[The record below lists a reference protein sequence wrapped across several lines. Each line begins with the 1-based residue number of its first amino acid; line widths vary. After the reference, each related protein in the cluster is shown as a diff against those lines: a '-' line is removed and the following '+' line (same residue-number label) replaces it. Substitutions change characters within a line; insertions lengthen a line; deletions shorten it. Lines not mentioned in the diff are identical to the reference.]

1 VADEAG
7 TSRVVPEWEDD
18 IMALNR
24 ILAALAFLAAA
35 IVLVMV
41 AAILATGF
49 FSQEFFELAPSPA
62 SVADQL
68 RDQPLHTLGLRI
80 NLGLDNL
87 FIVVYSAFFVFLAVR
102 LRTLLSPAIVA
113 VALAAL
119 LLTALLDAVEN
130 HHIMLMLHDFQH
142 GTPISADE
150 LQWQMLVS
158 NLKFHASYVG
168 AFLFAFGFYRLGGLA
183 RVIAALVWFGYVP
196 LGMITFVVPVEIV
209 TPFALARTVFFVL
222 VFALGGIYFLGDR
235 ETSAAPSP

>member
-1 VADEAG
+1 
-7 TSRVVPEWEDD
+7 
-18 IMALNR
+18 MALNR

-49 FSQEFFELAPSPA
+49 FSQEFFELAPSPV

-68 RDQPLHTLGLRI
+68 RNQPLHTLGLRI

-102 LRTLLSPAIVA
+102 LPTLLSPPIIA
-113 VALAAL
+113 VALASL

-142 GTPISADE
+142 GAPVSAEE

-168 AFLFAFGFYRLGGLA
+168 AFLFAFGFYRLGGLG
-183 RVIAALVWFGYVP
+183 RVIAWLLWFGYVP
-196 LGMITFVVPVEIV
+196 LGMITFVVPVEVI

-222 VFALGGIYFLGDR
+222 VFALAGIYFLRDK
-235 ETSAAPSP
+235 ETSAATSS

>member
-1 VADEAG
+1 
-7 TSRVVPEWEDD
+7 
-18 IMALNR
+18 MALNR
-24 ILAALAFLAAA
+24 ILATLAFLAAA

-68 RDQPLHTLGLRI
+68 RDQPLHTLGLRL

-142 GTPISADE
+142 GAPISADE

-196 LGMITFVVPVEIV
+196 LGMITFVVPVELV

-222 VFALGGIYFLGDR
+222 VFALGGIYFLGDK

>member
-1 VADEAG
+1 
-7 TSRVVPEWEDD
+7 
-18 IMALNR
+18 MALNR

-49 FSQEFFELAPSPA
+49 FSQEFFELAPSPV

-68 RDQPLHTLGLRI
+68 RNQPLHTLGLRI

-102 LRTLLSPAIVA
+102 LRTLLSPAIIA

-142 GTPISADE
+142 GAPVSADE

-168 AFLFAFGFYRLGGLA
+168 AFLFAFGFYRLGGLG
-183 RVIAALVWFGYVP
+183 RVIAWLLWFGYVP
-196 LGMITFVVPVEIV
+196 LGMITFVVPVEVI

-222 VFALGGIYFLGDR
+222 VFALGGIYFLRDK
-235 ETSAAPSP
+235 ETSAATSS